1 MAASDVVQ
9 QIIDN
14 SIDRA
19 NEAQQAAIGY
29 GDDAQTAAIASIS
42 ITTPTIGAPV
52 IPDPPFPVDQNFG
65 TEFTASY
72 NDAFANYDA
81 NFNSHWQAFINAF
94 FPEID
99 GCIPEHVDAWI
110 CNTIENGGTGL
121 PAAIE
126 DAMFDRAQSRELRML
141 AIKREDTVAEWA
153 SRGFSLPS
161 GALQSQLDAMYDE
174 TSDKLS
180 TLNRDILIKNKEIEI
195 ENVRFAIEQGN
206 RLRID
211 GLNAA
216 VNYVRAWFLVPQ
228 TAVDKARS
236 LMNMRL
242 QFYQAINAYYNALAS
257 KYQIIAE
264 YAKANS
270 AAAVATNNA
279 VAMFTAEQLK
289 ARVAAAV
296 GSADAMGRIAASA
309 FGALNTLAN
318 VGDVTVTSKK
328 G

>member
-1 MAASDVVQ
+1 MATADVVQ

-14 SIDRA
+14 SIERA
-19 NEAQQAAIGY
+19 NEAQEAAIGY
-29 GDDAQTAAIASIS
+29 GDDAQTAAIGFLSLTS
-42 ITTPTIGAPV
+42 PTAAPPS

-81 NFNSHWQAFINAF
+81 NFNSHWQTFIDTF

-99 GCIPEHVDAWI
+99 GCIPEHIDAWI

-126 DAMFDRAQSRELRML
+126 DAIYDRGQSRELKTL
-141 AIKREDTVAEWA
+141 AMKQDDIVSSWA
-153 SRGFSLPS
+153 ARGFSLPA
-161 GALQSQLDAMYDE
+161 GALQSQLDAVYDE

-180 TLNRDILIKNKEIEI
+180 TLSRDVLIKNKEIEI

-228 TAVDKARS
+228 TAVEKARA

-242 QFYQAINAYYNALAS
+242 QFYQAINAYYNALVS

-264 YAKANS
+264 YAKANLQ
-270 AAAVATNNA
+270 AAVSTNNA
-279 VAMFTAEQLK
+279 VAVYSAEQLK

-296 GSADAMGRIAASA
+296 GSADALGRIAASA

-318 VGDVTVTSKK
+318 LGDVTVTSKK